1 MYKEEIA
8 ARPNKIVAGL
18 EPNNTNLF
26 LKSVYRAA
34 VSLENSQPFVKKIV
48 TKY

>member
-1 MYKEEIA
+1 MIDLVQLMLKEEIA

-26 LKSVYRAA
+26 L
-34 VSLENSQPFVKKIV
+34 
-48 TKY
+48 